1 MKRVVVTGALGYLG
15 TKLIEKLTAV
25 PQLEILAIDR
35 VQASNPDVMA
45 SVSRGRVRLVDG
57 DILELPLDRLFERAT
72 TVYHLAAEVPSGM
85 RSNDPASMYRNNID
99 GTKRV
104 AEACADQGCH
114 LIYPSTTGVY
124 AKSGGVVLEADA
136 HQWLGPQTP
145 YAESV
150 FRAESGLRDFAAL
163 SGLTYHVV
171 RLASLFGVSTG
182 MHFRNAVQSFCL
194 EAVTTGRVTV
204 WESGLHQRRPYCHV
218 DDAARVLI
226 FLARDRQLTGTMVH
240 AASHHAATSTIVDLV
255 RAFRPDLDIRTVAH
269 EAMNHFSYDV
279 SCQRLTRA
287 GFQFQGSLRRAVA
300 QVIQRVSTVERVATH

>member
-15 TKLIEKLTAV
+15 TKLIEKLAAV

-35 VQASNPDVMA
+35 VQASNPDVSTA
-45 SVSRGRVRLVDG
+45 IARGRVHLVDG
-57 DILELPLDRLFERAT
+57 DILELPLDRYFERVT
-72 TVYHLAAEVPSGM
+72 TVYHLAADVPSGTG
-85 RSNDPASMYRNNID
+85 SSDPASMYRVNVD
-99 GTKRV
+99 GTRRV
-104 AEACADQGCH
+104 AEACADKGCH
-114 LIYPSTTGVY
+114 LIYPSTTSVY
-124 AKSGGVVLEADA
+124 AKSGGTVLEADA

-145 YAESV
+145 YADSV

-171 RLASLFGVSTG
+171 RLGSLFGVSTG
-182 MHFRNAVQSFCL
+182 MHFRNAVQAFCL

-218 DDAARVLI
+218 DDAARVLM
-226 FLARDRQLTGTMVH
+226 FLARDKQLTGTMVH
-240 AASHHAATSTIVDLV
+240 AASHHETGSMIAEMI
-255 RAFRPDLDIRTVAH
+255 RAFRPGLDIRAISH

-279 SCQRLTRA
+279 SCERLARA

-300 QVIQRVSTVERVATH
+300 QVIQRASTVERVATH